1 MTINVIFQN
10 FKVNFNPTH
19 KRIEGRAPVW
29 GSEFTSK
36 DATLKG
42 GSRINCCYAKS
53 EIVGSGGG
61 GGGCG
66 GD

>member
-1 MTINVIFQN
+1 MNTKNERGI
-10 FKVNFNPTH
+10 H

-36 DATLKG
+36 DAALQG
-42 GSRINCCYAKS
+42 GSIRNRCYAERK
-53 EIVGSGGG
+53 IVGF
-61 GGGCG
+61 G